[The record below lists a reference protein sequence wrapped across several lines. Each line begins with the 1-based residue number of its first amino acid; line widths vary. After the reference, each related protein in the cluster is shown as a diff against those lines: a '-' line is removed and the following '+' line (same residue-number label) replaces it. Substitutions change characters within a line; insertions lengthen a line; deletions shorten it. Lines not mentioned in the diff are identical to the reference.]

1 MSMPE
6 IHALAASAAK
16 GRLEPF
22 SYTPA
27 PLAPEQVDI
36 AVEYCGLCHSDLA
49 ILDNDFGI
57 SKYPLVPGHEI
68 VGKVVAVGS
77 AAKRVK
83 VGDTVGVGWYSASCM
98 ACKQCLS
105 GNHNFCPNV
114 EGTILGR
121 HGGFATQVRSHWA
134 WATPIPPSVD
144 LAKAGPLFC
153 GGSTVFNPI
162 VQFDVK
168 PTNRVGVIGIGG
180 LGHMALGFLNK
191 WGCEVTAFTTSASKS
206 DEARQLGAHKVVNTS
221 SRDELKAIEGSLD
234 FILNTAGADLDW
246 GSYLAAL
253 GPKGR
258 FHTVGIFLK
267 PICAHSF
274 ALILPQKSIS
284 GSPVGSP
291 TTTAN
296 MIDFSARHG
305 IHPITE
311 EFPMSKVN
319 EAIEHLRAGKAR
331 YRVVLK
337 NDLK

>member
-1 MSMPE
+1 MPE
-6 IHALAASAAK
+6 IHALAASAPK

-22 SYTPA
+22 SYTPS
-27 PLAPEQVDI
+27 PLGPEHLDI

-57 SKYPLVPGHEI
+57 SKYPLVPGHEV
-68 VGKVVAVGS
+68 VGKVVAVGD
-77 AAKRVK
+77 AVKRVK
-83 VGDTVGVGWYSASCM
+83 VGDTVGLGWYSASCM
-98 ACKQCLS
+98 ECKQCVS
-105 GNHNFCPNV
+105 GNHNLCPNV

-121 HGGFATQVRSHWA
+121 PGGFATQVRSHWA
-134 WATPIPPSVD
+134 WATPIPSGVD

-168 PTNRVGVIGIGG
+168 PTDRVGVIGIGG
-180 LGHMALGFLNK
+180 LGHMALAFLNK
-191 WGCEVTAFTTSASKS
+191 WGCEVTAFTSSASKS
-206 DEARQLGAHKVVNTS
+206 DEARQMGAHKVVNS
-221 SRDELKAIEGSLD
+221 SSSPELKAIEGSLD

-246 GSYLAAL
+246 NLYFAAL

-258 FHTVGIFLK
+258 FHTVGIFQK

-274 ALILPQKSIS
+274 TLILPQKSIS

-291 TTTAN
+291 TTAAT
-296 MIDFSARHG
+296 MIDFAARHG
-305 IHPITE
+305 INPITQ
-311 EFPMSKVN
+311 EFPMSKAN